1 MNANKKAK
9 SVLAALLAGMMVFA
23 SACNQGTT
31 NSSEPAGDSS
41 AAEESGQQE
50 SSEGTSEKSHILFWD
65 MAWGGPDTYVPAM
78 EEVLSAVNSEFA
90 DQLDG
95 EIEYVNLPW
104 DNFYQVHLT
113 AVNSGTAPDIFAAG
127 YGTAETFARMGEIY
141 YMDNLDADEEF
152 ASKFSEAIWE
162 SRRYEGKLVQLPYM
176 VGIDMLYYRTDMFAE
191 VGYTESPK
199 TWDEFMDALRKVKE
213 KFNIDPFIFELSGGQ
228 ANHLA
233 LMSLINN
240 GTGAC
245 KYDAE
250 NNVVSAMSDES
261 ALHMYDYWIQMY
273 QEGLVPKSLSSY
285 KRTDLTK
292 IYLDGQ
298 AAVIIHDTAQDLAA
312 DPEIAAVTGVMDV
325 LTGPDTDE
333 KRACTFINGIGVFA
347 QSKNPQLAEQICKSI
362 VVNSQPIFTNAECG
376 EWPTYEGISVSED
389 FAFAKEGSKILDY
402 MTPATYPLSEVYDG
416 WSVIDGEALL
426 GKVAQMAFTGAS
438 SDPAEIGAYGD
449 ELVQDAIASQQNQ

>member
-1 MNANKKAK
+1 
-9 SVLAALLAGMMVFA
+9 
-23 SACNQGTT
+23 
-31 NSSEPAGDSS
+31 
-41 AAEESGQQE
+41 
-50 SSEGTSEKSHILFWD
+50 
-65 MAWGGPDTYVPAM
+65 
-78 EEVLSAVNSEFA
+78 
-90 DQLDG
+90 
-95 EIEYVNLPW
+95 
-104 DNFYQVHLT
+104 
-113 AVNSGTAPDIFAAG
+113 
-127 YGTAETFARMGEIY
+127 
-141 YMDNLDADEEF
+141 
-152 ASKFSEAIWE
+152 
-162 SRRYEGKLVQLPYM
+162 
-176 VGIDMLYYRTDMFAE
+176 
-191 VGYTESPK
+191 
-199 TWDEFMDALRKVKE
+199 
-213 KFNIDPFIFELSGGQ
+213 
-228 ANHLA
+228 
-233 LMSLINN
+233 
-240 GTGAC
+240 
-245 KYDAE
+245 
-250 NNVVSAMSDES
+250 
-261 ALHMYDYWIQMY
+261 MYDYWIQMY

-298 AAVIIHDTAQDLAA
+298 AAVIIHDMAQDLAA

>member
-9 SVLAALLAGMMVFA
+9 SVLAALLAGMMIFA
-23 SACNQGTT
+23 SACNQETT
-31 NSSEPAGDSS
+31 GSSEPAGDSS
-41 AAEESGQQE
+41 AAGE
-50 SSEGTSEKSHILFWD
+50 SSQGESTEKSHIVFWD

-78 EEVLSAVNSEFA
+78 EEVLTKVNAEFA

-95 EIEYVNLPW
+95 DIEYVNLPW

-141 YMDNLDADEEF
+141 YLDELDADEEF
-152 ASKFSEAIWE
+152 GSKFSESIWA
-162 SRRYEGKLVQLPYM
+162 SRRYEGKLVQLPY
-176 VGIDMLYYRTDMFAE
+176 MLYYRTDMFAE

-213 KFNIDPFIFELSGGQ
+213 KYNIDPFIFELSGGQ

-240 GTGAC
+240 NTGAC

-250 NNVVSAMSDES
+250 NNVVSAMSDDN

-298 AAVIIHDTAQDLAA
+298 AAVIIHDMAQDLAA

-325 LTGPDTDE
+325 LTGPDTND

-347 QSKNPQLAEQICKSI
+347 QSKNPKLAEQICGKI
-362 VVNSQPIFTNAECG
+362 VENSQPIFTNAECG
-376 EWPTYEGISVSED
+376 EWPTYEGLSVSED
-389 FAFAKEGSKILDY
+389 FAFAKQGAKILDY
-402 MTPATYPLSEVYDG
+402 MTPATYPIPEVYDG

-438 SDPAEIGAYGD
+438 SDAAEIGAYGD
-449 ELVQDAIASQQNQ
+449 ELVQDAIASQQN

>member
-9 SVLAALLAGMMVFA
+9 SVLAALLAGMMV
-23 SACNQGTT
+23 SRRLVIR
-31 NSSEPAGDSS
+31 EPPTALSP
-41 AAEESGQQE
+41 QE
-50 SSEGTSEKSHILFWD
+50 ILPRRKNLVSRNPLRGLPKEPHPLLGY
-65 MAWGGPDTYVPAM
+65 AWGGPDTYVPAM

-233 LMSLINN
+233 LMS
-240 GTGAC
+240 
-245 KYDAE
+245 
-250 NNVVSAMSDES
+250 
-261 ALHMYDYWIQMY
+261 
-273 QEGLVPKSLSSY
+273 
-285 KRTDLTK
+285 
-292 IYLDGQ
+292 
-298 AAVIIHDTAQDLAA
+298 
-312 DPEIAAVTGVMDV
+312 
-325 LTGPDTDE
+325 
-333 KRACTFINGIGVFA
+333 
-347 QSKNPQLAEQICKSI
+347 
-362 VVNSQPIFTNAECG
+362 
-376 EWPTYEGISVSED
+376 
-389 FAFAKEGSKILDY
+389 
-402 MTPATYPLSEVYDG
+402 
-416 WSVIDGEALL
+416 
-426 GKVAQMAFTGAS
+426 
-438 SDPAEIGAYGD
+438 
-449 ELVQDAIASQQNQ
+449 